1 MRKKVIIV
9 LLPLL
14 VIPLLGARRRAASPP
29 EGPTFDR
36 EVVRIL
42 QQNCQ
47 SCHHPDDI
55 APFSLMTYQDAVL
68 HADSIKYM
76 TQTRQM
82 PPWKPAPGC
91 GDFAGTRALA
101 QSDIDTIAHWID
113 SGTPEGKASDLPP
126 AKTFDGGWPAGP
138 PDVVL
143 SMPKTFT
150 PPAAT
155 DEYRCFS
162 IPGDATKDLQVGMID
177 FRPGDRGTVHHI
189 VPYLDTAGASAKLD
203 RNGDGYSCFGGPGL
217 NTSTPL
223 GGWSPGARPVPL
235 PEGTAILIP
244 KGSRVVMQVHYHP
257 HFGQVAPDQTQIGLY
272 LFTGIVK
279 KQMHYDFIYND
290 TFLIHAGDPDAKVEA
305 FSTAGDDID
314 IVSVYPHMHLLG
326 TSMKVEALLADGTR
340 ACMIDVPQYDFN
352 WQGQYVYKTPLHLPR
367 GGRIHIEAHFD
378 NSTANWHNP
387 SSPPR
392 DVRWGETTTDE
403 MCLSLIGYTT
413 VSGK

>member
-1 MRKKVIIV
+1 MRKHYIL

-14 VIPLLGARRRAASPP
+14 VIPLLGARHRAAAPP
-29 EGPTFDR
+29 DGPTFNR

-68 HADSIKYM
+68 HADAIKYM

-82 PPWKPAPGC
+82 PPWKAAEGC
-91 GDFAGTRALA
+91 GDFVGTRAMA
-101 QSDIDTIAHWID
+101 QNDIDTIAHWVD
-113 SGTPEGKASDLPP
+113 GGVLEGKASDLP
-126 AKTFDGGWPAGP
+126 AMLAFDGGWPGGK
-138 PDVVL
+138 PDLVL
-143 SMPKTFT
+143 SMPKAFT
-150 PPAAT
+150 PPADV

-162 IPGDATKDLQVGMID
+162 ITGDATKDLQVGMID

-189 VPYLDTAGASAKLD
+189 VPFLDPSGASAKLD
-203 RNGDGYSCFGGPGL
+203 KNGDGYRCFGGPGL
-217 NTSTPL
+217 TAFTPL

-235 PEGTAILIP
+235 PEGTAIRIP

-257 HFGQVAPDQTQIGLY
+257 HFGRVAPDQTQIGLY
-272 LFTGIVK
+272 LAAGTVR
-279 KQMHYDFIYND
+279 KQMHYDFLVND
-290 TFLIHAGDPDAKVEA
+290 EFLIKAGDPDAKVEA
-305 FSTAGDDID
+305 FGGADDDLD

-326 TSMKVEALLADGTR
+326 TRMKVEAKLANGTT

-352 WQGQYVYKTPLHLPR
+352 WQGQYVYKTPLHLAR
-367 GGRIHIEAHFD
+367 GGVIHIESHFD

-387 SSPPR
+387 SSPPK
-392 DVRWGETTTDE
+392 DVRWGEATTDE
-403 MCLSLIGYTT
+403 MCLAMIGYTT
-413 VSGK
+413 SSGN